1 MAPINRLSRDASVTS
16 IEEKKEFILANE
28 FTLANR
34 LAYKILHKH
43 PLSIW
48 MIVIPIVFVYYFY
61 ALNRY
66 KASKKD
72 FVSNFIRSRENILDK
87 AVGFTED
94 GQKPDYEALAE
105 KENIPDFA
113 NGAYK
118 EWARALFEHFQ
129 KLLHTDGDSYADLVR
144 GKYENRGQYLKVLD
158 HLNKVESKFY
168 KALRKDLQD
177 SVEDAGGI
185 IKAMENSL
193 GPIRREEA
201 DGIFE
206 RAPSA

>member
-1 MAPINRLSRDASVTS
+1 MTS
-16 IEEKKEFILANE
+16 IDEKKTYILDNE
-28 FTLANR
+28 FKLANR
-34 LAYKILHKH
+34 LAYKILHKP

-66 KASKKD
+66 KASKND

-87 AVGFTED
+87 AIESDEG
-94 GQKPDYEALAE
+94 GQKPDYELLAE
-105 KENIPDFA
+105 NENVPDFA
-113 NGAYK
+113 NDAYK
-118 EWARALFEHFQ
+118 GWARSLFEHYQ
-129 KLLHTDGDSYADLVR
+129 KLLNTDGDSYADLVR
-144 GKYENRGQYLKVLD
+144 GKYKNSVQYIKVLD
-158 HLNKVESKFY
+158 QLNKVESKFY

-177 SVEDAGGI
+177 SVENASGI
-185 IKAMENSL
+185 IKAMEQSL

-206 RAPSA
+206 GTPSA